1 MLKKAGGCLGPW
13 VRLGLYL
20 VAFSGRMACSWMT
33 HGAPQKLMGLF
44 DWPLGSRVLLVL
56 LRWSLLALS
65 SLALCQIFVKK
76 SLRISA
82 SVSASYSPPVESTSI
97 SNIAPDTRHARAR
110 SSPHYSCMHNTQRT
124 TRTRARVT
132 ALLVERTSQVHRH
145 SVGDHCERRVLTSAT
160 TPTPPVCSEP
170 CSEHSPRGSL
180 SEPHDAP
187 QPTSKARRIR
197 PYELL

>member
-1 MLKKAGGCLGPW
+1 MIPLPAPLLEQRLLPRGKSCSENGIAWELKAIMLKKAGGCLGPW

-20 VAFSGRMACSWMT
+20 ELFGKDGVLMDDSWSP
-33 HGAPQKLMGLF
+33 AKLMGLF

-97 SNIAPDTRHARAR
+97 SNIAPDTRHACAR
-110 SSPHYSCMHNTQRT
+110 SSPHY
-124 TRTRARVT
+124 A
-132 ALLVERTSQVHRH
+132 
-145 SVGDHCERRVLTSAT
+145 
-160 TPTPPVCSEP
+160 
-170 CSEHSPRGSL
+170 
-180 SEPHDAP
+180 
-187 QPTSKARRIR
+187 
-197 PYELL
+197 